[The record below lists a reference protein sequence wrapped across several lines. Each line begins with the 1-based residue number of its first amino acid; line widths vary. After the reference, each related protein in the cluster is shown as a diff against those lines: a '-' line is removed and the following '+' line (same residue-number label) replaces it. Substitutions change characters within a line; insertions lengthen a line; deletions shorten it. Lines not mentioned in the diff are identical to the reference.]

1 MCPTV
6 RKEDVV
12 YMKYVNKAAKRCID
26 AIKINIEHRL
36 KHVYE
41 LQSEYL
47 SGWGNSPEVIAMK
60 TKSELVC
67 VAESM
72 LWIRRY
78 IPDFDSYTSKN
89 GCTVKLSFDD
99 SFTTDIKDWPYSRKP
114 FPPLTRSNPGVSIK
128 VEMNFPDGFTRSLE
142 YSVKCA
148 TKTA

>member
-1 MCPTV
+1 
-6 RKEDVV
+6 
-12 YMKYVNKAAKRCID
+12 MKYMNKTIKRCID
-26 AIKINIEHRL
+26 AIKIDIEYRL

-47 SGWGNSPEVIAMK
+47 SNNYSPKVYAEK
-60 TKSELVC
+60 TKSELAC

-72 LWIRRY
+72 LWLRRY
-78 IPDFDSYTSKN
+78 IPGFDTYTSKD

-99 SFTTDIKDWPYSRKP
+99 PYHSFTTDIKEWPYFRKP

-128 VEMNFPDGFTRSLE
+128 VMMDFPNGVARSLE
-142 YSVKCA
+142 YTVKRD